1 MYLSGI
7 VDGNSDFE
15 PQNSAQ
21 KQRDF
26 HDGKGHVH
34 QATALAKTRG
44 GGVADGSAREED
56 VNGNIKQQ
64 HGHTHSKLQQLAD
77 VYQKFVLG
85 EVTKHVDSND
95 GKAQYDCSHT
105 VIVAAG
111 LNVSSAVRL
120 KKLGRKF
127 TNSEAH
133 DDLFEDVNMTV
144 EEKIPAI

>member
-15 PQNSAQ
+15 PQNRAQ

-44 GGVADGSAREED
+44 GGVANGSAREED
-56 VNGNIKQQ
+56 LNGNIKQQ
-64 HGHTHSKLQQLAD
+64 HGHTHAKLQQLAD

-85 EVTKHVDSND
+85 EVAKHIDCND
-95 GKAQYDCSHT
+95 GKAQYDCSHA
-105 VIVAAG
+105 VVVAAG
-111 LNVSSAVRL
+111 VNVGSAVRL
-120 KKLGRKF
+120 KKLGSKF
-127 TNSEAH
+127 ANSEAH
-133 DDLFEDVNMTV
+133 NDLLKYVNTRV
-144 EEKIPAI
+144 EGKMPAT

>member
-15 PQNSAQ
+15 PQNSTQ
-21 KQRDF
+21 KHCDF

-34 QATALAKTRG
+34 RATAFAKTRG
-44 GGVADGSAREED
+44 DGVADGSAREED

-64 HGHTHSKLQQLAD
+64 HGHTHSELQQLAD
-77 VYQKFVLG
+77 VYQKFILG

-127 TNSEAH
+127 ANSEAH
-133 DDLFEDVNMTV
+133 DDLLKYVNLGVEGKMTTT
-144 EEKIPAI
+144 